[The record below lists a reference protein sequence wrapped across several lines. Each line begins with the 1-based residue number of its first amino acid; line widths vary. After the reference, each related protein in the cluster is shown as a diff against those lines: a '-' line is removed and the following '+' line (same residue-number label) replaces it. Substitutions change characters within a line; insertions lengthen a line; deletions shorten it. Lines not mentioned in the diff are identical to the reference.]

1 MGKEQTHSS
10 VALKENLVTDHR
22 LLITN
27 MKIGIDISQIVHWT
41 GVSFYTR
48 SLIKA
53 LAKVDKK
60 NQYLLF
66 GGSLRRKGELQDF
79 ANEIQKI
86 NQNFNAKI
94 MTLPPTLA
102 EPLFNRCHC
111 FPIEKFTGPLD
122 VFHTSDWTEP
132 PAKAAKVTT
141 LHDLTF
147 LKTGKE
153 VHPRVLSAHQRRLSW
168 IKKESDLMIAVSQAT
183 RRDAIKI
190 LGIKPSQ
197 VRVIYEA
204 APEEVERVREE
215 KKIEKIKR
223 EYGIKGDYLLVIAPW
238 QPRKN
243 FKRIIQAFK
252 MVSDLNLIL
261 VVVGYSE
268 IRVPSR
274 EKRIIF
280 TDYVPQGEKLNALYS
295 GASCLVYPSLYEGF
309 GLPILEAF
317 ICGCPVV
324 TSNIS
329 SMPEVAG
336 KAAVLVN
343 PRNTKDIARGIRE
356 ALERKEE
363 LIQAGLKK
371 VKQFSWKKTAK
382 QTLKV
387 YEQALAI
394 HQSR

>member
-1 MGKEQTHSS
+1 
-10 VALKENLVTDHR
+10 V
-22 LLITN
+22 
-27 MKIGIDISQIVHWT
+27 KIGIDISQIVHGT

-48 SLIKA
+48 NLVKA
-53 LAKVDKK
+53 LAKIDKE

-66 GGSLRRKGELQDF
+66 GGSLRRKNILQDF
-79 ANEIQKI
+79 ANEIQAI
-86 NQNFNAKI
+86 NKNFSAKI
-94 MTLPPTLA
+94 ITLPPSLA

-111 FPIEKFTGPLD
+111 LSIEKFISPID

-153 VHPRVLSAHQRRLSW
+153 VHPRVLNAHRRRLNLV
-168 IKKESDLMIAVSQAT
+168 KKESDLIIAVSQAT
-183 RRDAIKI
+183 KQDAVKI
-190 LGIKPSQ
+190 LGMKPSQ

-204 APEEVERVREE
+204 APEDVERIKEQ
-215 KKIEKIKR
+215 KKIKR
-223 EYGIKGDYLLVIAPW
+223 IKKEYGIKGDYLLVNAPW

-252 MVSDLNLIL
+252 MLSDLNLSL
-261 VVVGYSE
+261 VVIGYSDWGNLE
-268 IRVPSR
+268 LYAIRHKPNA
-274 EKRIIF
+274 IIF
-280 TDYVPQGEKLNALYS
+280 TGYVPRGERFNALYS

-324 TSNIS
+324 TANVS

-343 PRNTKDIARGIRE
+343 PRSVKDIAQGIKE
-356 ALERKEE
+356 ALEKKDT
-363 LIQAGLKK
+363 LVKAGLKRAE
-371 VKQFSWKKTAK
+371 QFSWEKTAK
-382 QTLKV
+382 ETLKV
-387 YEQALAI
+387 YEEAYQI
-394 HQSR
+394 HQKK

>member
-1 MGKEQTHSS
+1 
-10 VALKENLVTDHR
+10 
-22 LLITN
+22 

-48 SLIKA
+48 NLVKA
-53 LAKVDKK
+53 LAKIDKK

-66 GGSLRRKGELQDF
+66 GGSLRRKDVLQDF
-79 ANEIQKI
+79 VDEIQAI
-86 NQNFNAKI
+86 NKNFSAKI
-94 MTLPPTLA
+94 ITLPPTLA
-102 EPLFNRCHC
+102 ELLFNRCHC
-111 FPIEKFTGPLD
+111 LPIEKFIGPID
-122 VFHTSDWTEP
+122 IFHTSDWTEP
-132 PAKAAKVTT
+132 PAKAAKITT

-153 VHPRVLSAHQRRLSW
+153 VHPRVLNAHRRRLNW
-168 IKKESDLMIAVSQAT
+168 VKKEADLIIAVSQAT
-183 RRDAIKI
+183 KQDAVKI
-190 LGIKPSQ
+190 LEIKPSQ

-204 APEEVERVREE
+204 APEDLERVREE

-223 EYGIKGDYLLVIAPW
+223 EYGIKGNYLLVIAPW

-252 MVSDLNLIL
+252 MLSDLDLSL

-268 IRVPSR
+268 IKIPLGD
-274 EKRIIF
+274 KKIIF
-280 TDYVPQGEKLNALYS
+280 TDFVSQGEKINALYS

-324 TSNIS
+324 TSNVS

-343 PRNTKDIARGIRE
+343 PRSISDIARGINE
-356 ALERKEE
+356 ALEKREV
-363 LIQAGLKK
+363 LIKAGLKRA
-371 VKQFSWKKTAK
+371 KQFSWEKAARE
-382 QTLKV
+382 TLKV
-387 YEQALAI
+387 YEEAYQI
-394 HQSR
+394 HQKKQI

>member
-1 MGKEQTHSS
+1 
-10 VALKENLVTDHR
+10 
-22 LLITN
+22 
-27 MKIGIDISQIVHWT
+27 MKIGIDISQIVHRT

-66 GGSLRRKGELQDF
+66 SGSLRQKKALQDF
-79 ANEIQKI
+79 ANEVQKI
-86 NQNFNAKI
+86 NKNFKSKI
-94 MTLPPTLA
+94 ISLPPTLA

-111 FPIEKFTGPLD
+111 FPIERLIGPID

-132 PAKAAKVTT
+132 PGKAAKVTT
-141 LHDLTF
+141 FHDLTF

-153 VHPRVLSAHQRRLSW
+153 VHPRVLNAHRRRLSW
-168 IKKESDLMIAVSQAT
+168 VKKETDLIIAVSQAT
-183 RRDAIKI
+183 KRDAVEI
-190 LGIKPSQ
+190 LGVKPNQ

-204 APEEVERVREE
+204 APEEVARIKDK
-215 KKIEKIKR
+215 KKIERIKK
-223 EYGIKGDYLLVIAPW
+223 EYSIKGDYLLVSAPW

-252 MVSDLNLIL
+252 MLSDLSFSL

-268 IRVPSR
+268 IRIPWG
-274 EKRIIF
+274 EKKIIF
-280 TDYVPQGEKLNALYS
+280 TDFIPQGEKLNALYS

-324 TSNIS
+324 TANVS

-336 KAAVLVN
+336 KAAILVN
-343 PRNTKDIARGIRE
+343 PRSVKDIVRGIKE
-356 ALERKEE
+356 AIEKKES
-363 LIQAGLKK
+363 LIKAGLKR
-371 VKQFSWKKTAK
+371 VKQFSWKKAAK
-382 QTLKV
+382 ETLKV
-387 YEQALAI
+387 YEEAYQI
-394 HQSR
+394 HQKKQI

>member
-1 MGKEQTHSS
+1 MDLRTT
-10 VALKENLVTDHR
+10 V
-22 LLITN
+22 
-27 MKIGIDISQIVHWT
+27 KIGIDISQIVHWT

-79 ANEIQKI
+79 TNEIQKI
-86 NQNFNAKI
+86 NQNFKAKI
-94 MTLPPTLA
+94 ITLPPTLA

-111 FPIEKFTGPLD
+111 LSIEKFIGPID

-141 LHDLTF
+141 FHDLTF

-153 VHPRVLSAHQRRLSW
+153 VHPRILSAHRRRLHW
-168 IKKESDLMIAVSQAT
+168 VKKESDLMIAVSQVT
-183 RRDAIKI
+183 KRDAVKI
-190 LGIKPSQ
+190 LRVKRNRI
-197 VRVIYEA
+197 RVIYEA
-204 APEEVERVREE
+204 APEEIEKVREE
-215 KKIEKIKR
+215 KKIEKIKK

-243 FKRIIQAFK
+243 FKRIVQAFK
-252 MVSDLNLIL
+252 LVTSNQQPVTRRKPITL

-268 IRVPSR
+268 IKIPSGN
-274 EKRIIF
+274 KKIIF
-280 TDYVPQGEKLNALYS
+280 TDFVPQGEKLNALYS

-324 TSNIS
+324 TSNVS

-343 PRNTKDIARGIRE
+343 PKSVKDIARGIRE
-356 ALERKEE
+356 AIENRNKLVK
-363 LIQAGLKK
+363 AGLKR
-371 VKQFSWKKTAK
+371 VEQFSWEKTAK

-387 YEQALAI
+387 YEEAYQI
-394 HQSR
+394 HQKK